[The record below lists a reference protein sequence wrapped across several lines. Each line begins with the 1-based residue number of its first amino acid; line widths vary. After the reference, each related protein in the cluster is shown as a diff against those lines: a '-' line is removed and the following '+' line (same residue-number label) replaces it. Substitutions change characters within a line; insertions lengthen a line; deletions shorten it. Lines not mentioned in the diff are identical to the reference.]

1 MIILSINSIEAIVLL
16 QILGVLI
23 EDIGT
28 VIRKI
33 LVCQLGIDERIVQVE
48 GLVDNRNSN
57 RKLELANRAIHIRT
71 LLIGGRLHLR
81 DIKRQAVL
89 VNVMVASL
97 VHDPLN
103 DKTYLESQVVTLIG
117 ELKIVALLGL
127 KVGHGVA
134 THLILLLLI
143 TTIVVDMNKGIDG
156 LRNNR
161 RNRGI
166 AL

>member
-33 LVCQLGIDERIVQVE
+33 LVCQLGIDKRIVQVE

-81 DIKRQAVL
+81 DIKGQAVL

-97 VHDPLN
+97 VHDLLN
-103 DKTYLESQVVTLIG
+103 SKTYLESQVVTLIG